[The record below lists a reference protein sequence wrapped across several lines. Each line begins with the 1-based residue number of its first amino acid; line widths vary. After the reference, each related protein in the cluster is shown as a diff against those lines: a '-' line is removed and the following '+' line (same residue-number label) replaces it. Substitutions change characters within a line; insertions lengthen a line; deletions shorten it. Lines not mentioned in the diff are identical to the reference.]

1 VTSFERLD
9 RAAVEMIP
17 GLLEADLAAIGAKL
31 KLVEPFVQWVQATST
46 D

>member
-1 VTSFERLD
+1 VSSFERLD
-9 RAAVEMIP
+9 RVAVEVIP
-17 GLLEADLAAIGAKL
+17 GLLEANLAAIGAKR